1 MCEAPPPP
9 GSHCTMGACPC
20 SCLVYEGRWKS
31 VPLTLLLGA
40 MCGIVQ
46 VLPNRGLSG
55 VIDPVAAVSLCQ
67 WAVLPPHL
75 KILRFSDCL
84 PNTLEHFS
92 LAPYFNTSTCTIVNI
107 HSRRGYNVKSPIM
120 SNRPYLKMSGRSNIV
135 KSPPNPGIAHGGRGG
150 VYRVALISANNMM
163 VWG

>member
-1 MCEAPPPP
+1 
-9 GSHCTMGACPC
+9 
-20 SCLVYEGRWKS
+20 
-31 VPLTLLLGA
+31 

-67 WAVLPPHL
+67 WAVPPPHL
-75 KILRFSDCL
+75 KILRFFYCL

-120 SNRPYLKMSGRSNIV
+120 SNRPYLNTSCWSNIV
-135 KSPPNPGIAHGGRGG
+135 KSPPNPGIARTGGGG
-150 VYRVALISANNMM
+150 GGGIDKCKQYDGLGMRPMRPHCVKYVVLLNCVSLCTLLSLC
-163 VWG
+163 VQ

>member
-92 LAPYFNTSTCTIVNI
+92 LAPYLNTSTCTIVNI

-135 KSPPNPGIAHGGRGG
+135 KSPPNPGIAHG
-150 VYRVALISANNMM
+150 
-163 VWG
+163 

>member
-1 MCEAPPPP
+1 
-9 GSHCTMGACPC
+9 
-20 SCLVYEGRWKS
+20 
-31 VPLTLLLGA
+31 
-40 MCGIVQ
+40 MCGILQ

-67 WAVLPPHL
+67 WAVPPPHL
-75 KILRFSDCL
+75 KILRFSYCL

-120 SNRPYLKMSGRSNIV
+120 SNHPYLNTSCRSNIV
-135 KSPPNPGIAHGGRGG
+135 KSPSNPGIACAGGGGGGG
-150 VYRVALISANNMM
+150 VVLALISANSMM

>member
-1 MCEAPPPP
+1 
-9 GSHCTMGACPC
+9 
-20 SCLVYEGRWKS
+20 
-31 VPLTLLLGA
+31 

-46 VLPNRGLSG
+46 VFPNRGLSG

-67 WAVLPPHL
+67 WAVPPPHL
-75 KILRFSDCL
+75 KKLRFSYCL

-120 SNRPYLKMSGRSNIV
+120 SNRPYLNTSCRSNPLLIPA
-135 KSPPNPGIAHGGRGG
+135 SPVRGG
-150 VYRVALISANNMM
+150 GGGGGGVPGGIDKCKQYDGLGMRPMRPHCVKYVVLLNCVSLCTLLSLC
-163 VWG
+163 VQ